1 MALHQSKWQ
10 NPSSSSEFCLF
21 VCLIPS
27 AGLRSDRMD
36 SGREFIARG
45 KIKPQLSVFFFNVYY
60 INIDTCL
67 LWVDRWECE
76 AF

>member
-36 SGREFIARG
+36 SGREFIAHG
-45 KIKPQLSVFFFNVYY
+45 KIKPQLSVVFLMSITLTLIPAY
-60 INIDTCL
+60 CG
-67 LWVDRWECE
+67 
-76 AF
+76 

>member
-45 KIKPQLSVFFFNVYY
+45 KIKPQLSVVFLMSVTLTLIPAY
-60 INIDTCL
+60 CG
-67 LWVDRWECE
+67 
-76 AF
+76 